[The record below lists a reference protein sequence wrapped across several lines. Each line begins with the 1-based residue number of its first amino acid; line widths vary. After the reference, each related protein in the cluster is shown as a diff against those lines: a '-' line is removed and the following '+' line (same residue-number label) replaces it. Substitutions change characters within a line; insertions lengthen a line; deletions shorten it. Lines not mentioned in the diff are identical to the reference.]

1 MKIKKCILIVL
12 ACLLSG
18 FLLMQLDTL
27 EVYKEIKNAVFDTND
42 YIFENSNLSEEKLKN
57 SNKILYDMEN
67 YPGNIK
73 RTFNYTAIAINI
85 SGTTDVVTSLKMF
98 PYIALHNFSKGAIWF
113 KYSVQVKNVD
123 GEMITGV
130 WGVPVKMYIEK
141 INGHW
146 IVTDIYE
153 ELYPGRFS

>member
-1 MKIKKCILIVL
+1 
-12 ACLLSG
+12 
-18 FLLMQLDTL
+18 
-27 EVYKEIKNAVFDTND
+27 
-42 YIFENSNLSEEKLKN
+42 
-57 SNKILYDMEN
+57 
-67 YPGNIK
+67 
-73 RTFNYTAIAINI
+73 
-85 SGTTDVVTSLKMF
+85 MF

-113 KYSVQVKNVD
+113 KYSVQVKNAD